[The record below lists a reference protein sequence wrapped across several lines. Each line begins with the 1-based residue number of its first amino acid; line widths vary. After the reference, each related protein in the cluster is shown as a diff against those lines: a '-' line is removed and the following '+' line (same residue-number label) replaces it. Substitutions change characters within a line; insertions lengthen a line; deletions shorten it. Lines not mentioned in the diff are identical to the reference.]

1 MDEHSKSQSNPDSN
15 RRHSITRQTLRSRRL
30 TDDAFQWWSESGP
43 LPPLQALL
51 VMHGI
56 DPVSVPQDVNE
67 ALQSRSLPSE
77 VILDFRALS
86 RDIEEGNLRT
96 TATET
101 GFIGRVFVT
110 DVARWL
116 RLNASNRGKFDETH
130 EYDSGGWL
138 HLVEVTDEQSGAGP
152 WPWGSH
158 DTALLRALRRAAEL
172 WRTVEQGGNYDPSDI
187 TTAPTNAHV
196 VAWLGRNGVDSQKTR
211 EVIATMLRAD
221 NLRTG
226 PRGGQKDGSAH

>member
-1 MDEHSKSQSNPDSN
+1 MDEHSKPQSNPDSN
-15 RRHSITRQTLRSRRL
+15 RRVSSTRHTLKSRRL

-56 DPVSVPQDVNE
+56 DPVSVPQDVNG

-77 VILDFRALS
+77 VILDFHALS
-86 RDIEEGNLRT
+86 RDIKEGELRT
-96 TATET
+96 TPTET
-101 GFIGRVFVT
+101 GFSGRVFVA
-110 DVARWL
+110 DVVRWL

-130 EYDSGGWL
+130 VYDSGGWL
-138 HLVEVTDEQSGAGP
+138 HLVEVTDKQSVAGP

-158 DTALLRALRRAAEL
+158 DTSLLRALRGAAEL
-172 WRTVEQGGNYDPSDI
+172 WRTVEEGGNYDPRDI
-187 TTAPTNAHV
+187 TTAPTNVHV
-196 VAWLGRNGVDSQKTR
+196 EAWLWRHGVDSQKTR

-221 NLRTG
+221 NLLTG
-226 PRGGQKDGSAH
+226 PRGGQKDGSDH